1 MTEPLA
7 AAPAAQKSGAAKWI
21 IGCGLGCF
29 VLILIAVAAVVGMGY
44 FAIKV
49 GSEQIKPELTKAYSA
64 LKAEGKVPQEHQ
76 LLFDELVGLA
86 TQPDASFMAAA
97 IGFGVSMEVL
107 KDGQVT
113 ADELK
118 QLTDVTELLRQ
129 NPDLGFVAAGKFF
142 ETHPQLQE
150 VFQRIQQDPNSLQ
163 RATSESKPAESADT
177 SSESPVAGA
186 SPEADDSQVASP

>member
-7 AAPAAQKSGAAKWI
+7 PAPAAQKSGAAKWI

-29 VLILIAVAAVVGMGY
+29 VLIVIAVAAVVGMGY

-49 GSEQIKPELTKAYSA
+49 GSEQIKPELTKAYNA
-64 LKAEGKVPQEHQ
+64 LKADGRVPQEHLA
-76 LLFDELVGLA
+76 LLDELVNLA

-97 IGFGVSMEVL
+97 IGFGVSMEAL

-129 NPDLGFVAAGKFF
+129 NPDLGFVAASKFF
-142 ETHPQLQE
+142 ETHPELQR
-150 VFQRIQQDPNSLQ
+150 VFQQIQQDPNSLQ
-163 RATSESKPAESADT
+163 NVVPQSNSADDADT
-177 SSESPVAGA
+177 STEAPDEGGGA
-186 SPEADDSQVASP
+186 QAEASSVPSS